1 MNTKDGLIKLLSM
14 VEGDLA
20 ADTKQQIEHSDLIL
34 EDLNQSVNTLRQI
47 LLSLTD
53 NNSSSNNDSSSNSS
67 LSNSSSDN
75 NY

>member
-53 NNSSSNNDSSSNSS
+53 GGGSGSGGGNNE
-67 LSNSSSDN
+67 LYNSSSDN
-75 NY
+75 Y